1 MTTRPV
7 VFWFRRDLR
16 TSDHPALQAAA
27 AAGPVLPVFVL
38 DPHLLSRS
46 GAPRRAYLKAC
57 LRALGV
63 DVPLVVR
70 AGPPVEALSVLI
82 AESSATAVYAT
93 EDFGPYGRA
102 RDASVAARLNSLGVA
117 FERVGSPYLVA
128 PGTVRKPDGAPY
140 RVFTPF
146 YRAWSEKAQSEKAW
160 SERANASTEQ
170 AVARWHLGPRSDP
183 IAAMTADV
191 PVGLPEAGERAALDR
206 LERFATQRVAR
217 YHEERDRPDLD
228 STSRLSS
235 DLKFGVLHPRQVLA
249 ALGPLD
255 KGREVFRKEIGWRE
269 FYADVLFHQPGSA
282 RQALQP
288 KMEAMRCDA
297 GPVAEARF
305 GAWCT
310 GRTGYPF
317 VDAGMRQLL
326 AEGWMHN
333 RVRMVVASFL
343 VKDLHLDWRVGAR
356 HFMRHL
362 IDGDLASNQHGWQ
375 WTAGTGTDAAP
386 YFRVFNPVS
395 QGRKFDPD
403 GHYVRRWI
411 PELADIRGGA
421 VHEPH
426 AEAEL
431 GLLEGLGDGSGR
443 GAYPSPIVDHGAER
457 DEALTRYSE
466 VRADAVV
473 DDRRSS

>member
-1 MTTRPV
+1 MTTGPV

-38 DPHLLSRS
+38 DPHLLSRC
-46 GAPRRAYLKAC
+46 GAPRRAYLNAC

-63 DVPLVVR
+63 DVPLVIR

-82 AESSATAVYAT
+82 AESCATSVYAT

-102 RDASVAARLNSLGVA
+102 RDASVAARLAGLGVA
-117 FERVGSPYLVA
+117 FERVGSPYVVA
-128 PGTVRKPDGAPY
+128 PGTVRKPDGTPY

-146 YRAWSEKAQSEKAW
+146 YRAWSEKA
-160 SERANASTEQ
+160 RTANASTDQ
-170 AVARWHLGPRSDP
+170 AVARWHLGPRSEP
-183 IAAMTADV
+183 IAAMTADG
-191 PVGLPEAGERAALDR
+191 PGGLPEAGERAALDR
-206 LERFATQRVAR
+206 LDQFAAQRVGR

-228 STSRLSS
+228 STSRLSP

-249 ALGPLD
+249 AVGPLD

-269 FYADVLFHQPGSA
+269 FYADVLFHQPESA
-282 RQALQP
+282 RHALQP
-288 KMEAMRCDA
+288 KMEAMRCDS
-297 GPVAEARF
+297 GRVAEARF

-343 VKDLHLDWRVGAR
+343 VKDLHLDWRVGAS

-411 PELADIRGGA
+411 PELAAIMGAA

-426 AEAEL
+426 VETRI
-431 GLLEGLGDGSGR
+431 GLVDKHGR

-466 VRADAVV
+466 VRADEVGG
-473 DDRRSS
+473 DRRSS